1 MPTDSNSL
9 EQLLDRLFD
18 LMEKSDSIRTLPAE
32 RKEKI
37 RAKYRLSNVDAVEN
51 AIRMLEKDISDKE
64 ERRAQSQK
72 ALTRSTEKLRELKR
86 IDDEEK
92 LVSEKLADEML
103 ERAGLV
109 KIKKS
114 NADAV
119 LIFLLLA
126 AIAGLAAYYFFLR

>member
-1 MPTDSNSL
+1 L